1 MFDFILSDLDKAEAN
16 ISHLAANTKDVPH
29 LDVVYGL
36 KARLYLWDA
45 QYDKAAEY
53 ARKAIEAHK
62 GAPLNAAQWNAPITG
77 FNSPNNGSWM
87 LSATSNKET
96 LGNKKLS
103 NWTGWMSSEAQFG
116 YAGGGKVY
124 LQIDRALYDKI
135 ADTDFRK
142 LSFKAPKGH
151 ALEGKTTFI
160 DDAVSKRLPPYTTVK
175 FRPGQGNTTAYNIG
189 AACSYPLM
197 RVEEMYFIEAEAAAH
212 TNAAKGVE
220 LLNTFM
226 KTYRDAKYNCT
237 LSNSDEV
244 VQEVVLQKRIELWGE
259 GRTFFDIKR
268 LNLSVTRAYAGTNVP
283 RPVQYNTK
291 GRPAW
296 MNFVLPKFEGVFNT
310 AVTDYNNPDPSGK
323 YTPAK

>member
-1 MFDFILSDLDKAEAN
+1 M
-16 ISHLAANTKDVPH
+16 
-29 LDVVYGL
+29 
-36 KARLYLWDA
+36 
-45 QYDKAAEY
+45 
-53 ARKAIEAHK
+53 
-62 GAPLNAAQWNAPITG
+62 
-77 FNSPNNGSWM
+77 
-87 LSATSNKET
+87 
-96 LGNKKLS
+96 
-103 NWTGWMSSEAQFG
+103 
-116 YAGGGKVY
+116 
-124 LQIDRALYDKI
+124 
-135 ADTDFRK
+135 
-142 LSFKAPKGH
+142 
-151 ALEGKTTFI
+151 
-160 DDAVSKRLPPYTTVK
+160 K
-175 FRPGQGNTTAYNIG
+175 FRPGQGNTTNYSIG